1 MVLGQGATLA
11 AAGVAIGT
19 AAALALT
26 RLLAGLLYGVGAAD
40 PGTFAVAALLL
51 ASVALLASLLPATR
65 AANLDPVL
73 ALKEE

>member
-1 MVLGQGATLA
+1 MVLGQGAALA

-40 PGTFAVAALLL
+40 PATFVAAALLL

-73 ALKEE
+73 ALKED